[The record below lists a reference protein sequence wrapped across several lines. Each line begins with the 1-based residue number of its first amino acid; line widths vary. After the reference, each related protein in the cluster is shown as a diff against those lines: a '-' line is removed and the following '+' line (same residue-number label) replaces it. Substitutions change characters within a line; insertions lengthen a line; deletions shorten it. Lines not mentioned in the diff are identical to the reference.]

1 MRLFEYHRPTTVGET
16 AALMAELGDETALL
30 AGGTS
35 LMNLAKLGLAEPE
48 HVIALRD
55 VDELHGLEGDPVQGL
70 RLGAMTTLRDVET
83 SGLVRQLAPGLA
95 EAAHHVATVR
105 IRNQATVGGNL
116 VHADP
121 NQDLPPMLMVHDAVA
136 RITGPSGVREVPVSD
151 MFVGFFESVLEPD
164 EILDSVSVPPASAGL
179 RSGYL
184 KFLPRTRDDYSTIA
198 VAAGIRL
205 GDGRIEHAR
214 IAVAGG
220 GSTAVRCREAEAALV
235 GNGHD
240 DATLT
245 AAAEIVPG
253 LLDPVTDG
261 RGSSGYKR
269 DMARVCTRRLL
280 QRLVSEAPA

>member
-1 MRLFEYHRPTTVGET
+1 
-16 AALMAELGDETALL
+16 
-30 AGGTS
+30 
-35 LMNLAKLGLAEPE
+35 
-48 HVIALRD
+48 
-55 VDELHGLEGDPVQGL
+55 
-70 RLGAMTTLRDVET
+70 
-83 SGLVRQLAPGLA
+83 
-95 EAAHHVATVR
+95 
-105 IRNQATVGGNL
+105 VGGNL

-164 EILDSVSVPPASAGL
+164 EILDSVSVPPAAAGL

-184 KFLPRTRDDYSTIA
+184 KFLPRTQDDYSTIA
-198 VAAGIRL
+198 VAAAIQFS
-205 GDGRIEHAR
+205 DGRIEHAR

-235 GNGHD
+235 GNGSD

>member
-1 MRLFEYHRPTTVGET
+1 MRLFEYHRPTTVAEA

-55 VDELHGLEGDPVQGL
+55 VDELYGLEGDPVQGL

-83 SGLVRQLAPGLA
+83 SRLVRRLAPGLA

-121 NQDLPPMLMVHDAVA
+121 NQDLPPMLMVYDAVA

-151 MFVGFFESVLEPD
+151 MFVGFFESVLEPE
-164 EILDSVSVPPASAGL
+164 EILDSVSVPPAAAGL

-184 KFLPRTRDDYSTIA
+184 KFLPRTQDDYSTIA
-198 VAAGIRL
+198 VAAGIQL
-205 GDGRIEHAR
+205 SDGRIEHAR

-235 GNGHD
+235 GNGSD
-240 DATLT
+240 DATLA

>member
-1 MRLFEYHRPTTVGET
+1 MRLFDYHRPTTVGET
-16 AALMAELGDETALL
+16 SALMAELGDEAALL

-35 LMNLAKLGLAEPE
+35 LMNLAKLGLAEPA

-55 VDELHGLEGDPVQGL
+55 VDELHGLDGDPVQGL
-70 RLGAMTTLRDVET
+70 RLGAMTTLRAVET
-83 SGLVRQLAPGLA
+83 SESVRALAPGLA

-121 NQDLPPMLMVHDAVA
+121 NQDLPPMLMVYDAVA
-136 RITGPSGVREVPVSD
+136 RITGPDGVRTVPVAD

-164 EILDSVSVPPASAGL
+164 EILDSVSVPPCAPGL

-184 KFLPRTRDDYSTIA
+184 KFLPRTQDDYSTIA
-198 VAAGIRL
+198 VAAGLQVR
-205 GDGRIEHAR
+205 DGRITHAR

-220 GSTAVRCREAEAALV
+220 GSTAVRCRAAETALV
-235 GNGHD
+235 GNGTD

-245 AAAEIVPG
+245 AAADIVPG
-253 LLDPVTDG
+253 LLDPVADG

-269 DMARVCTRRLL
+269 DMARVCTQRLL
-280 QRLVSEAPA
+280 QRLVAEGAA